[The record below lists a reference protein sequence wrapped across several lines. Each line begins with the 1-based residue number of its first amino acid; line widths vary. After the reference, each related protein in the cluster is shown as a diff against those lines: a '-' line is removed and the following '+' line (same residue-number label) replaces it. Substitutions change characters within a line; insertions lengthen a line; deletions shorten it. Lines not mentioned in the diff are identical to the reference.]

1 MSAKYKDLNDVIESV
16 YLDTLD
22 EDSYLSNTKRYIIQR
37 FVRLGMKEL
46 SLKGSYPTVK
56 PLRLT
61 VKSNNSIEL
70 PVDYIKYLRVSW
82 INEVGDLV
90 PIAVNNSIT
99 TANAYLLDHLDQIL
113 LDNNSIPLV
122 GSGDTDVDREALRFD
137 YSTAPYLADSHYY
150 DGRLFN
156 NSVNINQKF
165 KGGTEFREDIIND
178 RIQFA
183 GVKLT
188 TVVLEYLYDPFL
200 NVSNMDALEVSTM
213 FAFALEKWVYSELI
227 SKKRSVPRYEK
238 LDAKRDVKKALLEA
252 KLASAMPTLDDII
265 KVTNT

>member
-1 MSAKYKDLNDVIESV
+1 MSAKYKDLNDIIESV

-70 PVDYIKYLRVSW
+70 PEDYVKYLRVSW

-90 PIAVNNSIT
+90 PIAVNNNIP

-165 KGGTEFREDIIND
+165 KGGTEFREDEINN

-183 GVKLT
+183 GNKLT
-188 TVVLEYLYDPFL
+188 TVVLEYLYDPII
-200 NVSNMDALEVSTM
+200 NVGNLDGLKVPVMYYFYL
-213 FAFALEKWVYSELI
+213 LKWIFHELI
-227 SKKRSVPRYEK
+227 SGKRSVPDHRVERA
-238 LDAKRDVKKALLEA
+238 AKELRKAEIEA
-252 KLASAMPTLDDII
+252 GLASKMPTLDDII